1 MLTIFLLIL
10 MNLKKGF
17 ILIRGLTR
25 RRPLTALLHNIQRN
39 NNTIYS
45 TIYSQAIN
53 TYKQSDKA
61 TRLPELILQGALQ

>member
-1 MLTIFLLIL
+1 M
-10 MNLKKGF
+10 LKKRLYF
-17 ILIRGLTR
+17 NSWSDKTQ
-25 RRPLTALLHNIQRN
+25 TTYSSFTQYTVQRN

-53 TYKQSDKA
+53 TYTQSNKA